1 VVLIGGLTP
10 LISNV
15 RGNGAL
21 TPVVVGAKTFT
32 EQYVLAEF
40 LTLRLRQAG
49 LPALSKMSLG
59 STILFE
65 ALASGQVD
73 CYIDY
78 SGTIWANVMKRSD
91 VPPRAVLLDEMMHWL
106 EDNHHVKLLG
116 SLGFE
121 NTYALAISEE
131 TSKNQKISSLLEL
144 SVRAPALRI
153 GSDYEFFGRP
163 EWQALKERYGLRF
176 AEQRTFDPSLM
187 YEAIQTKS
195 VEVISAYSTD
205 GRIADYKLVVLG
217 DPLGA
222 LPPYDAVLLLSP
234 GAAKRPE
241 LVAALL
247 PVVGAI
253 SDHTMREAN
262 KMVDVERRSV
272 TDAAVFLQQATSTG
286 KAQTQ

>member
-1 VVLIGGLTP
+1 
-10 LISNV
+10 
-15 RGNGAL
+15 
-21 TPVVVGAKTFT
+21 
-32 EQYVLAEF
+32 
-40 LTLRLRQAG
+40 
-49 LPALSKMSLG
+49 
-59 STILFE
+59 
-65 ALASGQVD
+65 
-73 CYIDY
+73 
-78 SGTIWANVMKRSD
+78 
-91 VPPRAVLLDEMMHWL
+91 MMHWL